1 MISRQCKAEVIKR
14 VCSEEDVYIGQRD
27 KVKRSEVVPHSQLI
41 SATYQD
47 NLIKKGKSFQ
57 QMVLEQLDI
66 SEGKNELLPYVIH
79 W

>member
-14 VCSEEDVYIGQRD
+14 VCSEKDVYIGQWD
-27 KVKRSEVVPHSQLI
+27 KVKRSKVDPCSQLI
-41 SATYQD
+41 SDTFQD

-79 W
+79 Q

>member
-14 VCSEEDVYIGQRD
+14 VCSEEDVYIGQWG
-27 KVKRSEVVPHSQLI
+27 KVKRSEVDPRRQLI
-41 SATYQD
+41 SDTFQD

-66 SEGKNELLPYVIH
+66 SEGKNELLPYIILQ
-79 W
+79 

>member
-14 VCSEEDVYIGQRD
+14 VCSEEDVYIGQWD
-27 KVKRSEVVPHSQLI
+27 KVKRSEVDPCSQLI
-41 SATYQD
+41 SDTFQD

-66 SEGKNELLPYVIH
+66 SEGKNELLLYVIH
-79 W
+79 Q

>member
-14 VCSEEDVYIGQRD
+14 VCSEEDVYIGQWD
-27 KVKRSEVVPHSQLI
+27 KVKRSEVDPRRQLI
-41 SATYQD
+41 SDTFQD

-79 W
+79 Q

>member
-27 KVKRSEVVPHSQLI
+27 KVKRSEVDPYSQLI

-47 NLIKKGKSFQ
+47 NLIKNGKSFQ

-66 SEGKNELLPYVIH
+66 AEGKNELLPYVIH
-79 W
+79 R